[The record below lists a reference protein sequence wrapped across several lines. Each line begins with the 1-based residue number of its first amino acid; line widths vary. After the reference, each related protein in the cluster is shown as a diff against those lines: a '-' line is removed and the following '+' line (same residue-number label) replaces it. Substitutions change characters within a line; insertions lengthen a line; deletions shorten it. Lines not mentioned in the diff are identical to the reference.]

1 MKSTGLT
8 RGLALLAVFAIGC
21 SDMTT
26 SPLPLATRTK
36 PVSIDIAGTWVTA
49 DSIGFTAFITDSTN
63 PDTVA
68 VSIFKAGL
76 LVTQFSAVRNGGDR
90 KDAVWSGIVFT
101 GNLPPMLVDMT
112 LVKGHYKPA
121 THMVMTLTFHDYVAE
136 QWDFVRV
143 KHTP

>member
-1 MKSTGLT
+1 MRSKGQT
-8 RGLALLAVFAIGC
+8 RALALLTVFAIAC

-26 SPLPLATRTK
+26 SPLPLASRSK
-36 PVSIDIAGTWVTA
+36 PVYVEIAGTWLA
-49 DSIGFTAFITDSTN
+49 PDSIGFTAIITDVTT

-76 LVTQFSAVRNGGDR
+76 LVTKFSAVRNGGDR
-90 KDAVWSGIVFT
+90 KDAVWSGIAFT

-121 THMVMTLTFHDYVAE
+121 THMVMTLTFHNYVAE
-136 QWDFVRV
+136 RWDFVRV